1 MSKKRKV
8 VVVGGGVAGMS
19 AAHELIRR
27 GFAVEVYEARSV
39 PGGKAR
45 SVSVPGSGTDGRKDL
60 PGEHGFRFFP
70 RFYRNLPAT
79 MKEIPFGGKPQ
90 GTFDNLVE
98 ASRELLARAGDKPN
112 LLVPARF
119 PRNFADLRLL
129 ISDLFAPT
137 GLTTQE
143 KEFAAA
149 RLWQLATSCD
159 DRMAS
164 DYESVS
170 WWDYVEA
177 ERFSED
183 YRALFA
189 IGFTR
194 TLVAARA
201 NKASTRVGGSILLQ
215 LLYGA
220 MTPGS
225 STDRLLDGPTSPRW
239 IDPWLE
245 DLRRHGVDYQL
256 NSPVSAIR
264 TNAAGLIE
272 SVSVTQGGQTREVS
286 GDYFLCAVPV
296 EVMARLLDKNL
307 LHLDPTLKTIHTL
320 SHDVAWMN
328 GMQFYLDREIDID
341 YGHALLV
348 DSPWALTLISQLQ
361 FWKGFDVA
369 NYGDGK
375 VRGIISVDISNWDA
389 KGIVEHGPRRERK
402 AARDCTREQVKEDVW
417 AQLKASLNKPGKAP
431 MLRDEYLKS
440 WYLDSDIEPVEWYAN
455 SERFTDAEPL
465 LVNNINTWYLRPE
478 AHTRIANLFLAS
490 DYVKTDVS
498 LATMEGAN
506 EAARRAVNCII
517 AAAGGG
523 QPNCKIYPLKR
534 PCLLAP
540 LRWLDGRRY
549 ARGLPWSSEFGLL
562 SLLRE
567 AIAP

>member
-1 MSKKRKV
+1 MSKKKV
-8 VVVGGGVAGMS
+8 VIVGGGVAGMS

-27 GFAVEVYEARSV
+27 GFAVEVYEARDQ

-45 SVSVPGSGTDGRKDL
+45 SVNVPHSGKDGRKDL

-79 MKEIPFGGKPQ
+79 MKEIPFAGKPQ
-90 GTFDNLVE
+90 GTFDNLIE

-119 PRNFADLRLL
+119 PRNFADLKLL
-129 ISDLFAPT
+129 VRDLFADT
-137 GLTTQE
+137 GLTPQE

-149 RLWQLATSCD
+149 RIWQLATSCD

-164 DYESVS
+164 DYESLS
-170 WWDYVEA
+170 WWDYTEA
-177 ERFSED
+177 ERFSDD

-201 NKASTRVGGSILLQ
+201 TKASTRVGGSILLQ

-220 MTPGS
+220 ITPGS

-256 NSPVSAIR
+256 NSPVSAIN
-264 TNAAGLIE
+264 TNAAGRIE

-296 EVMARLLDKNL
+296 EAMARLLDKNL
-307 LHLDPTLKTIHTL
+307 LRLDPTLKTIRTL
-320 SHDVAWMN
+320 SRDVAWMN
-328 GMQFYLDREIDID
+328 GIQFYLDREIDID
-341 YGHALLV
+341 YGHAMLV

-361 FWKGFDVA
+361 FWKDFDVA
-369 NYGDGK
+369 DYGDGK
-375 VRGIISVDISNWDA
+375 VRGIISIDISNWDA
-389 KGIVEHGPRRERK
+389 KGIVKHGPKHEHK
-402 AARDCTREQVKEDVW
+402 AAKDCTREQVKEDVW

-431 MLRDEYLKS
+431 LLRDEYLKN
-440 WYLDSDIEPVEWYAN
+440 WYLDSDIEPVDWYGN
-455 SERFTDAEPL
+455 SDHFTDEEPL

-517 AAAGGG
+517 AADGG

-540 LRWLDGRRY
+540 LRWMDQRRY
-549 ARGLPWSSEFGLL
+549 ARGLPWSSGFGLL

-567 AIAP
+567 ALTP